1 MSRFRVEKL
10 GNYFGV
16 GAVVVCNELFGST
29 RWTVLPP
36 EDELDVVYK
45 KWTCIHNGKT
55 KYASIHAENMD
66 NFYKAAWIEACGLP
80 SEEELSV

>member
-10 GNYFGV
+10 GSYAGV
-16 GAVVVCNELFGST
+16 GAVVVCNDLFTST

-36 EDELDVVYK
+36 LDDVDAIYK
-45 KWTCIHNGKT
+45 QWTCIDNGKS
-55 KYASIHAENMD
+55 KFADICGKRMD

-80 SEEELSV
+80 PDEELSV